1 MNEDRLV
8 EFLFQLQRK
17 LAEEMGDTCGPLV
30 RLFPPIAIMMAQAA
44 ANTMDWVTFDLST
57 YFELDPKEVKT
68 RVIAL
73 ARADI
78 EKIEREMGEQ

>member
-1 MNEDRLV
+1 MNEDHLV
-8 EFLFQLQRK
+8 EFLFRLQRK
-17 LAEEMGDTCGPLV
+17 LAEELGDSCAPLV
-30 RLFPPIAIMMAQAA
+30 RLFPPLAIMMAQAG

-68 RVIAL
+68 RVVDQ

-78 EKIEREMGEQ
+78 EKMTEEHG